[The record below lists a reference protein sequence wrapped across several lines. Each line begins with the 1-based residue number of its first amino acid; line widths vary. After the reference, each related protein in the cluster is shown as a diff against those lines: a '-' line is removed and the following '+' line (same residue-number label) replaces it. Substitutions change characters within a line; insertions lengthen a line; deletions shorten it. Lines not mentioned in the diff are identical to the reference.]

1 MFGRG
6 TPVRTQVSNAA
17 LNAKDYIPQPVMS
30 LAMKVLKPPK
40 K

>member
-6 TPVRTQVSNAA
+6 TPVRTQVANAA
-17 LNAKDYIPQPVMS
+17 LNAKDHLPSPVMQ